1 MILTAWLELR
11 LEGQKFN
18 FQYCPDQETTVQQR
32 HEDHLDSVFVVFLL
46 HHICGANSPL
56 HPRWCPGS
64 GQSPLLHPLLVPG
77 EADPEDQDCLL
88 MLISVFNQLYH
99 LRRKE

>member
-46 HHICGANSPL
+46 HHIRCSNRHL
-56 HPRWCPGS
+56 HPHWSAASP
-64 GQSPLLHPLLVPG
+64 QSLLFHLVLVPG
-77 EADPEDQDCLL
+77 EADTGGEVY
-88 MLISVFNQLYH
+88 S
-99 LRRKE
+99 